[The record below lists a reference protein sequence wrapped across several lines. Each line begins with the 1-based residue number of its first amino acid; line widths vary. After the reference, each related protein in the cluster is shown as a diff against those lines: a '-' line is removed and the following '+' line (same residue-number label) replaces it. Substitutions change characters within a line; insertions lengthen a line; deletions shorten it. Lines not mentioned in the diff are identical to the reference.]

1 MIISRPSPSARPR
14 LVRASAARL
23 IAPGSCTRMS
33 VRLRYRSAFVAPEVP
48 TAGVAVAVSDMG
60 DLRDQRLHL
69 VGGGHGRRALAPRR
83 HDGTGGIVVPQA
95 TLQGTAGWRCAADRA
110 VASATGSRCP
120 GR

>member
-83 HDGTGGIVVPQA
+83 HDGTGGIAESQDRLQVPTGQQ
-95 TLQGTAGWRCAADRA
+95 TVADRA
-110 VASATGSRCP
+110 AEAVTRAQAVHR
-120 GR
+120 